1 PHPLTKRQQ
10 TRADRPPRPPPALRT
25 GRASPLPGPLV
36 QSKVSPPMVCQMI
49 AVGESTGAL
58 DSMLQ
63 KIAEFYEDEVDNMV
77 ANLTTLMEPL
87 VILFLGVI
95 IGGLVI
101 SMYLPIFKL
110 GSVIS

>member
-1 PHPLTKRQQ
+1 
-10 TRADRPPRPPPALRT
+10 
-25 GRASPLPGPLV
+25 
-36 QSKVSPPMVCQMI
+36 MVCQMI

-58 DSMLQ
+58 DAMLQ

-101 SMYLPIFKL
+101 SMYLPIFRL